1 VDSARV
7 LKNSAKSPRRART
20 AGNGATRKV
29 AVEEKKPRSFAWVN
43 HLLVLIGVGVV
54 VTALAKAAIALNA
67 IPVERIVVSGKLEHT
82 QTVALQDMVQPA
94 LVGGF
99 LSADLKH
106 IQVQLESLP
115 WVYEASVKRQ
125 WPNAL
130 EVYVVEQLPIARWGE
145 SAFLNHEGEVFHPS
159 SDKSWESLPMLW
171 GLDGS
176 EQKLIGDYQLINEI
190 LMPVELSVSELAV
203 DGLGQLRATL
213 SGGIELRLGDEGLKE
228 RLERFAALYRE
239 SLFEQ
244 KKKIRRVDMRYRSGI
259 AVAFEEL
266 PNVAGI

>member
-1 VDSARV
+1 MDSARV
-7 LKNSAKSPRRART
+7 LKKSAKSSRRARG

-29 AVEEKKPRSFAWVN
+29 TVEKKKPRSFAWVN
-43 HLLVLIGVGVV
+43 RLFVLASVGIV
-54 VTALAKAAIALNA
+54 VTALVKAAIALNA

-82 QTVALQDMVQPA
+82 QTLALQEMVQPA

-130 EVYVVEQLPIARWGE
+130 EVHVVEQLPIARWGK
-145 SAFLNHEGEVFHPS
+145 SGFLNHEGEVFHPS
-159 SDKSWESLPMLW
+159 SNKSWDSLPMLS
-171 GLDGS
+171 GIDGS
-176 EQKLIGDYQLINEI
+176 EQKLIGDYQLISET
-190 LMPVELSVSELAV
+190 LKPMKLSVSELAA
-203 DGLGQLRATL
+203 DGLGQLRVRL
-213 SGGIELRLGDEGLKE
+213 SGGIELLLGNEELAE
-228 RLERFAALYRE
+228 RLERFVALYRE

-244 KKKIRRVDMRYRSGI
+244 KMKIRRVDMRYRSGL